1 MMISASRAEHLHGG
15 FFRMTEGFGPT
26 GLRRLGMLLLA
37 AIAICGNARADVWLE
52 RLFGMSQ
59 PDTFTLAAETLER
72 DFHIYVRLPQG
83 YAESDEPFPVIYLL
97 DGGILF
103 PMLAPYHFMLTIDGI
118 APEAIIVGISYGGL
132 GFANGNMRSTD
143 YTASSDEVDHYGG
156 APEFQTFLASQ
167 LLPLIDQ
174 RYRTDPGR
182 RIIAGQSLAGQ
193 FVLYTAL
200 TRPALFWGH
209 ISINPALHRNLAFF
223 RDYPV
228 EKDAARARLF
238 VGAGTLDAPR
248 FRQPAREWIDE
259 WTNRDESHLD
269 LEVALLA
276 GEHHASAAPVA
287 YREGLRWLFGE
298 RESH

>member
-1 MMISASRAEHLHGG
+1 MNAICKPMALCASFSSL
-15 FFRMTEGFGPT
+15 
-26 GLRRLGMLLLA
+26 MLLLTLL
-37 AIAICGNARADVWLE
+37 GSENARADPWLD
-52 RLFGMSQ
+52 RLFGLGQS
-59 PDTFTLAAETLER
+59 DTFTLASETLDR
-72 DFHIYVRLPQG
+72 DFHVYVRLPQA
-83 YAESDEPFPVIYLL
+83 YEASDESWPVIYLL

-182 RIIAGQSLAGQ
+182 RVIVGKSLGGQ

-200 TRPALFWGH
+200 TRPGLFW
-209 ISINPALHRNLAFF
+209 
-223 RDYPV
+223 
-228 EKDAARARLF
+228 
-238 VGAGTLDAPR
+238 
-248 FRQPAREWIDE
+248 
-259 WTNRDESHLD
+259 
-269 LEVALLA
+269 
-276 GEHHASAAPVA
+276 
-287 YREGLRWLFGE
+287 
-298 RESH
+298 